1 MKLIACLLIVALSA
15 YIGRLL
21 SKNTENRLNF
31 FRNYHEAVITISERI
46 INMNLELFKAL
57 KINTGYGLT
66 EFFYDCSNEL
76 KCCPQS
82 SFSDIWL
89 KCIDKAKFT
98 CLSKE
103 DIKVMKRGGEAIENI
118 CGNPSEK
125 QALAYTKSLSAYVEQ
140 MEKDKHKRC
149 KLYNTTCILA
159 GLFIALLMI

>member
-1 MKLIACLLIVALSA
+1 MKLIACLTIVLLSA

-31 FRNYHEAVITISERI
+31 FRSYNEAVVTISERI
-46 INMNLELFKAL
+46 INMNLELYKAL
-57 KINTGYGLT
+57 KINAGFGLT
-66 EFFYDCSNEL
+66 ELFCDCSDEL
-76 KCCPQS
+76 KRCPQS
-82 SFSDIWL
+82 SFSDIWRQ
-89 KCIDKAKFT
+89 CIDKTKFT

-125 QALAYTKSLSAYVEQ
+125 QAMAYTKSLAAYVEQ
-140 MEKDKHKRC
+140 MEKDKHKKC
-149 KLYNTTCILA
+149 KLYNTTSILA